1 MGLDEK
7 NTSRDYLYGRLL
19 AVAERMERVALAR
32 TDENRPTN
40 AERLM
45 QRFAD
50 SPYTTWRQLEMAIQ
64 PYRQRLMQGSGGFVN
79 NMDKLMDSILNAF
92 DPEAFVKAGRLSG
105 VFLLG
110 YHCQRQAFR
119 TAKES
124 GNDERTQGEN
134 E

>member
-1 MGLDEK
+1 MGLDEN

-19 AVAERMERVALAR
+19 AIAEKIERVALAR
-32 TDENRPTN
+32 ADEKRPTN

-50 SPYTTWRQLEMAIQ
+50 SPYTTWRQLEMALQ
-64 PYRQRLMQGSGGFVN
+64 PYRQRLMQGRAGFVT

-92 DPEAFVKAGRLSG
+92 DPEAFMKAVRLSG
-105 VFLLG
+105 EFLLG

-124 GNDERTQGEN
+124 GNDEQTQGEN